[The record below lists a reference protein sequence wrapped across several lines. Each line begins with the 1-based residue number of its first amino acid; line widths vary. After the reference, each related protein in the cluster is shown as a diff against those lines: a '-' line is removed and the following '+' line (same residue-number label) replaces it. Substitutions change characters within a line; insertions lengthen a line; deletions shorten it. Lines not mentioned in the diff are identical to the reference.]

1 MIYRRRQKSLQFI
14 TTELVLMVMNQEQC
28 YGPATVNPSDISLQF
43 RNPVAICINTD
54 ITRRRIYDI
63 IHVLSCVGL
72 LRRLSYRLYGWEG
85 MTSMQQLFTQLLTI
99 PVSQYRTI

>member
-1 MIYRRRQKSLQFI
+1 MMCRRRQKSLQFI
-14 TTELVLMVMNQEQC
+14 TTELVLMIMNQEQC
-28 YGPATVNPSDISLQF
+28 YGPATVNPSDISLQL
-43 RNPVAICINTD
+43 RTCVTCDSGID

-85 MTSMQQLFTQLLTI
+85 MTSMQQLFSQLLNV
-99 PVSQYRTI
+99 PVDKL